1 MLLRG
6 GWSGGGKLWSTVTD
20 DLERTHLVVAPEMPL
35 IGSAD
40 GLPTFGAYAAWL
52 AELLTALGIER
63 ATIVGNS
70 LGATIAWRFAGE
82 HPERCSSLVLVS
94 GYQPPVYSS
103 MLRWLAA
110 KSPMRVMARSNLL
123 RQHYGPG
130 VREIRLPRSREGA
143 GRDRP
148 GARHFHARRRRPRP
162 RCPAGRRS
170 PCPPPKGSVLLIW
183 GEADRLPVLDEAR
196 RAEDEAIAGEVEAGD
211 DPGSGPPAADRAP
224 GRIPPGAAWVPE
236 ALIRKRPPSHA
247 FGILSRIARSSV
259 PIFIA
264 WLHRDIPVRSPELP
278 ISQRFQCFVNRI
290 AKKKPFRRWKWR
302 QS

>member
-1 MLLRG
+1 MELKTISLGQRPARVWTGGTGEAIVLLHG
-6 GWSGGGKLWSTVTD
+6 GWAGAEAYWSTVTD

-103 MLRWLAA
+103 MLRWLAT

-130 VREIRLPRSREGA
+130 VLKFAFHDPGKVPAQISQALGTFTRA
-143 GRDRP
+143 DADRVLDVLL
-148 GARHFHARRRRPRP
+148 ADEA
-162 RCPAGRRS
+162 AS
-170 PCPPPKGSVLLIW
+170 PPPKGSVLLIW
-183 GEADRLPVLDEAR
+183 GEADRLPVLDKRGAWKMRPLLEKSKLVT
-196 RAEDEAIAGEVEAGD
+196 IPEAGHL
-211 DPGSGPPAADRAP
+211 PQIERPAEFLRALR
-224 GRIPPGAAWVPE
+224 GF
-236 ALIRKRPPSHA
+236 LKR
-247 FGILSRIARSSV
+247 
-259 PIFIA
+259 
-264 WLHRDIPVRSPELP
+264 
-278 ISQRFQCFVNRI
+278 
-290 AKKKPFRRWKWR
+290 
-302 QS
+302 